1 VWGEIEDAGL
11 RFALAHGYQFCGVLP
26 GYLPEDAESQ
36 GNAALLAW
44 LNPLHAPP
52 QPPASIVSERRR
64 RAA

>member
-1 VWGEIEDAGL
+1 M
-11 RFALAHGYQFCGVLP
+11 
-26 GYLPEDAESQ
+26 PEDGESA
-36 GNAALLAW
+36 GHAALLAW